1 MATRSLKLGLFV
13 AAAVVAVAVAR
24 PVAAQLWQPAI
35 GSPQIELQQPVQR
48 LETPAPGSS
57 PANPS
62 PANPSPVNPSLANP
76 SPASPPVP
84 DGPGAAAPQTG
95 ERPAPWRRALYKT
108 ITFQAVANATD
119 LLVFETLIG
128 GHALVLGGFV
138 VANAATAA
146 GLYYGFEYLWQRD
159 GPSLDETTE
168 LTLAKKSLLFQA
180 VNSGRIFLL
189 GYSLGASAAAASVLA
204 GTVFVT
210 DTAVYFGNEYVW
222 DILRPTVPDIA
233 EVPLTRSS
241 VPVSMN

>member
-13 AAAVVAVAVAR
+13 AAAVVAVAMAR
-24 PVAAQLWQPAI
+24 PVAAQLRQPAS
-35 GSPQIELQQPVQR
+35 GSPQIELRQPVQR
-48 LETPAPGSS
+48 LEAPAPGSS
-57 PANPS
+57 P
-62 PANPSPVNPSLANP
+62 VNPSMANP

-84 DGPGAAAPQTG
+84 GAPSAAAPQTG

-241 VPVSMN
+241 VPVSLN

>member
-13 AAAVVAVAVAR
+13 AAAVVAVAMAR
-24 PVAAQLWQPAI
+24 PVAAQLRQPAS

-48 LETPAPGSS
+48 LEAPAPGS
-57 PANPS
+57 
-62 PANPSPVNPSLANP
+62 SLANP

-84 DGPGAAAPQTG
+84 DGPGAAAPQTR

-168 LTLAKKSLLFQA
+168 LTIAKKSLLFQA